1 MAASGNPAHHSA
13 RLGRGQAFRTPHA
26 ICAALVIVRSR
37 FRTSTISHAEFLNNS
52 ARCCV
57 SQVCLGCA
65 LGRRSKRPWRTSLRK
80 FSADDTMR
88 RCHLWMTKLHIFF
101 STLTDM
107 LLDLSRETLSR
118 RPIFHLVGGEALE
131 LWMLKVACGI
141 YFSVAAKDNVRIAER
156 YSIDLKKVERAFFDG
171 VWDNRVGLHFR
182 GETGS
187 VVDVAHGLALHL

>member
-1 MAASGNPAHHSA
+1 
-13 RLGRGQAFRTPHA
+13 
-26 ICAALVIVRSR
+26 
-37 FRTSTISHAEFLNNS
+37 
-52 ARCCV
+52 
-57 SQVCLGCA
+57 
-65 LGRRSKRPWRTSLRK
+65 
-80 FSADDTMR
+80 
-88 RCHLWMTKLHIFF
+88 
-101 STLTDM
+101 M